1 MHRVSPVR
9 SLLSMDEKQR
19 WTFTL
24 TIAALLFGFFR
35 NGNLCES
42 HRNGSC
48 PSKHL
53 LIVTAM
59 NNDTNRNLTSTPNC
73 SDTYHLANGT
83 NLCIRVVKE
92 NQTEKI
98 DCCHTGDSQCTLEIR
113 KHEETYSLTLN
124 EDTLQHQDIILYF
137 QGCFCMPSALYN
149 NSSAFLLNL
158 ENCTRTGMMHR
169 ITQNNLSCENS
180 VYDNQTCKGT
190 DVRKLILDVSPDGN
204 KSCVRCN
211 PTWNETATSTTPPPS
226 QETATSTTPPPSQET
241 ATSTTPP
248 LPQETASTTL
258 PPPSI
263 TIPPLE
269 SNNGSG
275 ISAEKA
281 AEVMESL
288 PDLVK
293 QMGNATTAAIS
304 AGDVK
309 GLINKLPPKNQTD
322 IIFGFSPGDDKMR
335 IVENVLAFSRSV
347 HISKEASVRAV
358 NRNGSFVGVLQFPG
372 ISQDEENSIVFNNE
386 VLGIDM
392 GIQIANLSDT
402 IDIHY
407 RNVDKRGAS
416 VSCNSWDGKGKRP
429 KWTTKGCHTKE
440 SNNSFT
446 CQCTHL
452 TFFAVLMSPPTGN
465 LSSSDVTSLT
475 YITSIGC
482 GLSMFFLAGAL
493 FMHCVMRKR
502 KSTQAIKILVNLFI
516 AMFSLNFA
524 FLINEQIANLGNF
537 GACVAIAAVMHYTM
551 LATFSW
557 FFIEALHLY
566 LQLRNVPTEIKH
578 YMVKICITGWVTPA
592 LVVIAIVAAG
602 KYTYMVINTDDGNSV
617 KMCWISDVSVHQGV
631 NIGYYAVVFIFTF
644 IVFIMVVW
652 HIYILRP
659 KAGNTQETS
668 SIKTNTFS
676 ILSLLLLLGITW
688 AFAFFSHG
696 PLTIASYYIFTIL
709 NSFQGFF
716 LFFYYYNI
724 SKTVR
729 EDRISTLSS
738 SGTATSN
745 TYVISPYAPQQ

>member
-1 MHRVSPVR
+1 
-9 SLLSMDEKQR
+9 
-19 WTFTL
+19 
-24 TIAALLFGFFR
+24 
-35 NGNLCES
+35 
-42 HRNGSC
+42 
-48 PSKHL
+48 
-53 LIVTAM
+53 
-59 NNDTNRNLTSTPNC
+59 
-73 SDTYHLANGT
+73 
-83 NLCIRVVKE
+83 
-92 NQTEKI
+92 
-98 DCCHTGDSQCTLEIR
+98 
-113 KHEETYSLTLN
+113 
-124 EDTLQHQDIILYF
+124 
-137 QGCFCMPSALYN
+137 
-149 NSSAFLLNL
+149 
-158 ENCTRTGMMHR
+158 
-169 ITQNNLSCENS
+169 
-180 VYDNQTCKGT
+180 
-190 DVRKLILDVSPDGN
+190 
-204 KSCVRCN
+204 
-211 PTWNETATSTTPPPS
+211 
-226 QETATSTTPPPSQET
+226 
-241 ATSTTPP
+241 
-248 LPQETASTTL
+248 
-258 PPPSI
+258 
-263 TIPPLE
+263 
-269 SNNGSG
+269 
-275 ISAEKA
+275 
-281 AEVMESL
+281 MESL

-293 QMGNATTAAIS
+293 QMGNATTVAIS

-309 GLINKLPPKNQTD
+309 GLIIKLPPKNQTD
-322 IIFGFSPGDDKMR
+322 IIFGFSPSSDKIS
-335 IVENVLAFSRSV
+335 IVENMLAFSRSV

-386 VLGIDM
+386 VLGIGM
-392 GIQIANLSDT
+392 GIQIVNLSDT

-407 RNVDKRGAS
+407 RNVDKRGAN

-465 LSSSDVTSLT
+465 ISSSDVTSLT

-482 GLSMFFLAGAL
+482 GLSMMFLAVAL

-557 FFIEALHLY
+557 FFIEAFHLY

-644 IVFIMVVW
+644 LVFIMVVW
-652 HIYILRP
+652 HIFLRSP

-688 AFAFFSHG
+688 AFAFFSYG
-696 PLTIASYYIFTIL
+696 PMVIASYYIFTIL

-724 SKTVR
+724 SKTVG
-729 EDRISTLSS
+729 EDRSSTRSS

-745 TYVISPYAPQQ
+745 TYITPHYAPQQ